1 MGVQIRPAQF
11 EDVFQIERTLL
22 DAARLAEFPVP
33 PVERPYAVQKLM
45 DLIAVRLIWVA
56 TTEENAVVGVIV
68 LSHHV
73 WPWNRQ
79 AWHLVND
86 HFWVDPA
93 YRKFGTAAKLL
104 QCAKNCAKELGKPLY
119 LDFSFGGIDADLKDR
134 FAKMQGFTYNGGR
147 FCYSP
152 TCASPTRPSAEA
164 ETSPQSSVLRAAE

>member
-1 MGVQIRPAQF
+1 MIVRPAQF

-45 DLIAVRLIWVA
+45 DLIAVKLIWVA
-56 TTEENAVVGVIV
+56 TVDNLSVVGVIV

-79 AWHLVND
+79 QWHLVND

-104 QCAKNCAKELGKPLY
+104 QCAKDCAKELGKPLY

-147 FCYSP
+147 FCFDPTKSSP
-152 TCASPTRPSAEA
+152 
-164 ETSPQSSVLRAAE
+164 SSLLNAAE

>member
-1 MGVQIRPAQF
+1 MPRLAPTVRPAVL

-22 DAARLAEFPVP
+22 DAARQAEFPVP

-45 DLIAVRLIWVA
+45 DLVAMRLIWVA
-56 TTEENAVVGVIV
+56 TTEENAVVGVVV

-93 YRKFGTAAKLL
+93 HRKFGVAAKLL
-104 QCAKNCAKELGKPLY
+104 ACAKQCARELGRPLY

-134 FAKMQGFTYNGGR
+134 FAKMQGFKYNGGR
-147 FCYSP
+147 FCFD
-152 TCASPTRPSAEA
+152 PSAKA
-164 ETSPQSSVLRAAE
+164 DPSPQSSVLRAAE

>member
-1 MGVQIRPAQF
+1 MTTIVRPAVF

-22 DAARLAEFPVP
+22 DAARIAEFPVP
-33 PVERPYAVQKLM
+33 SVERPYAVQKLM
-45 DLIAVRLIWVA
+45 DLVAVKLIWVA
-56 TTEENAVVGVIV
+56 SETREKSAEHAQIVGCIV

-86 HFWVDPA
+86 HFWVHPQ

-104 QCAKNCAKELGKPLY
+104 QCAKDCARELGKPLY

-147 FCYSP
+147 FCFDPNSS
-152 TCASPTRPSAEA
+152 AS
-164 ETSPQSSVLRAAE
+164 SSVLRAAE

>member
-1 MGVQIRPAQF
+1 MGPLVRPAQF
-11 EDVFQIERTLL
+11 EDVFAIERTLL
-22 DAARLAEFPVP
+22 DAARRAEFPVP

-45 DLIAVRLIWVA
+45 DLVAVKLIWVA
-56 TTEENAVVGVIV
+56 VSAENAHTETVVGCIV

-79 AWHLVND
+79 VWHLVND

-104 QCAKNCAKELGKPLY
+104 RCAKDCAKELGKPLY

-147 FCYSP
+147 FCFDPTKSSP
-152 TCASPTRPSAEA
+152 
-164 ETSPQSSVLRAAE
+164 SSLLNAAE

>member
-147 FCYSP
+147 FCFDP
-152 TCASPTRPSAEA
+152 LAKGPLLNPPCCAPPNSGQPS
-164 ETSPQSSVLRAAE
+164 SFF

>member
-1 MGVQIRPAQF
+1 MEVQIRPAVF

-22 DAARLAEFPVP
+22 DAARLAEFSVP

-104 QCAKNCAKELGKPLY
+104 HCAKQAAQELGKPLY

-147 FCYSP
+147 FCFDPTKSSP
-152 TCASPTRPSAEA
+152 
-164 ETSPQSSVLRAAE
+164 SSLLNAAE

>member
-1 MGVQIRPAQF
+1 MGPTIRAAQF
-11 EDVFQIERTLL
+11 EDVFQIEWTLL

-45 DLIAVRLIWVA
+45 DLIAVKLIWVA
-56 TTEENAVVGVIV
+56 TCEKTSRVVGCIV
-68 LSHHV
+68 LNHHT
-73 WPWNRQ
+73 WPWSRQ
-79 AWHLVND
+79 HWHLVND

-104 QCAKNCAKELGKPLY
+104 ECAKNCARDLGKPLY

-147 FCYSP
+147 FCFDPLAKSL
-152 TCASPTRPSAEA
+152 SS
-164 ETSPQSSVLRAAE
+164 QSSVLRAAE

>member
-1 MGVQIRPAQF
+1 MLIRPALY

-33 PVERPYAVQKLM
+33 PVERPYAAQKLM
-45 DLIAVRLIWVA
+45 DLIAVKLIWVA
-56 TTEENAVVGVIV
+56 TTEENLVVGCIV

-86 HFWVDPA
+86 HFWVDPK

-104 QCAKNCAKELGKPLY
+104 GCAKQCARELGKPLY

-134 FAKMQGFTYNGGR
+134 FAKMLGFTYNGGR
-147 FCYSP
+147 FCFDPAQNAGRSSP
-152 TCASPTRPSAEA
+152 PS
-164 ETSPQSSVLRAAE
+164 SLLNAAE

>member
-1 MGVQIRPAQF
+1 MGPTIRVAQF

-22 DAARLAEFPVP
+22 DAARQAEFPVP

-45 DLIAVRLIWVA
+45 DLVAVKLIWVA
-56 TTEENAVVGVIV
+56 TCSESERVVGCLV

-104 QCAKNCAKELGKPLY
+104 ACAKDLGKPLY

-147 FCYSP
+147 FCFDPHSS
-152 TCASPTRPSAEA
+152 AS
-164 ETSPQSSVLRAAE
+164 SSVLRAAE

>member
-1 MGVQIRPAQF
+1 MAPIVRLAVF

-22 DAARLAEFPVP
+22 DAARMAEFPVP
-33 PVERPYAVQKLM
+33 PVERPYAIQKLM
-45 DLIAVRLIWVA
+45 DLTAVKLIWVA

-68 LSHHV
+68 LTHHV

-79 AWHLVND
+79 AWHLIND

-104 QCAKNCAKELGKPLY
+104 ECAKQCASELGKPLY

-147 FCYSP
+147 FCFDPTKSSP
-152 TCASPTRPSAEA
+152 
-164 ETSPQSSVLRAAE
+164 SSLLNAAE

>member
-1 MGVQIRPAQF
+1 MAPTIRPAMF

-22 DAARLAEFPVP
+22 AAARSAEFPVP
-33 PVERPYAVQKLM
+33 PVERPYAIQKLL
-45 DLIAVRLIWVA
+45 DLIAVKLIWVA
-56 TTEENAVVGVIV
+56 AETCGKSAGEKIVGCIV

-86 HFWVDPA
+86 HFWVDPQ

-104 QCAKNCAKELGKPLY
+104 ACAKQCAQELGKPLY

-147 FCYSP
+147 FCFDPTKSSP
-152 TCASPTRPSAEA
+152 
-164 ETSPQSSVLRAAE
+164 SSLLNAAE

>member
-1 MGVQIRPAQF
+1 MIVRPAQF

-45 DLIAVRLIWVA
+45 DLVAVKLIWVA
-56 TTEENAVVGVIV
+56 ATEDNTVVGCIV

-79 AWHLVND
+79 HWHLVND

-104 QCAKNCAKELGKPLY
+104 ECAKQCAYSVGRPLY

-147 FCYSP
+147 FCFDPTKSSP
-152 TCASPTRPSAEA
+152 
-164 ETSPQSSVLRAAE
+164 SSLLNAAE

>member
-1 MGVQIRPAQF
+1 MKAPNVREAIF

-22 DAARLAEFPVP
+22 DAAQAAEFPVP

-45 DLIAVRLIWVA
+45 DLVAHKLIWVA
-56 TTEENAVVGVIV
+56 ICSESERVVGCIV

-86 HFWVDPA
+86 HFWVDPQ
-93 YRKFGTAAKLL
+93 YRKFGTAQKLL
-104 QCAKNCAKELGKPLY
+104 QCAKQAAQELGKPLY
-119 LDFSFGGIDADLKDR
+119 LDLSFGGADADLKDR

-147 FCYSP
+147 FCFDPTKSSP
-152 TCASPTRPSAEA
+152 
-164 ETSPQSSVLRAAE
+164 SSLLNAAE

>member
-1 MGVQIRPAQF
+1 MIVRPAQF

-45 DLIAVRLIWVA
+45 DLVAVKLIWVA
-56 TTEENAVVGVIV
+56 ATEDNTVVGCIV

-79 AWHLVND
+79 HWHLVND

-104 QCAKNCAKELGKPLY
+104 QCAKDCAKELGKPLY

-147 FCYSP
+147 FCFDPTKSSP
-152 TCASPTRPSAEA
+152 
-164 ETSPQSSVLRAAE
+164 SSLLNAAE

>member
-1 MGVQIRPAQF
+1 MRVRPANF
-11 EDVFQIERTLL
+11 EDVFEIERTLL

-45 DLIAVRLIWVA
+45 DLIAVKLIWVA
-56 TTEENAVVGVIV
+56 TTEDNTVVGCIV

-79 AWHLVND
+79 QWHLIND
-86 HFWVDPA
+86 HFWVDPKH
-93 YRKFGTAAKLL
+93 RKFGTAAKLL
-104 QCAKNCAKELGKPLY
+104 QCAKDCASELGKPLY

-147 FCYSP
+147 FCFDPMAKSL
-152 TCASPTRPSAEA
+152 SS
-164 ETSPQSSVLRAAE
+164 QSSVAE

>member
-1 MGVQIRPAQF
+1 MGPTIRVAQF

-22 DAARLAEFPVP
+22 DAARQAEFPVP

-45 DLIAVRLIWVA
+45 DLVAVKLIWVA
-56 TTEENAVVGVIV
+56 ETQGKLYPSGFPPAIVGCIV

-86 HFWVDPA
+86 HFWVDPK

-104 QCAKNCAKELGKPLY
+104 HCAKQAASELSKPLY

-147 FCYSP
+147 FCFDPHSS
-152 TCASPTRPSAEA
+152 AS
-164 ETSPQSSVLRAAE
+164 SSVLRAAE

>member
-1 MGVQIRPAQF
+1 MGRPVIRPARF
-11 EDVFQIERTLL
+11 EDVFAIERTLL
-22 DAARLAEFPVP
+22 DAVRVAEFPAP

-56 TTEENAVVGVIV
+56 ETTGKLYAPDFPPTIVGCIV

-79 AWHLVND
+79 QWHLVND

-104 QCAKNCAKELGKPLY
+104 RCAKDCAKELGKPLY

-147 FCYSP
+147 FCFDPTKSSP
-152 TCASPTRPSAEA
+152 
-164 ETSPQSSVLRAAE
+164 SSLLNAAE

>member
-1 MGVQIRPAQF
+1 MGPMVRPAVF
-11 EDVFQIERTLL
+11 EDVFEIERTLL
-22 DAARLAEFPVP
+22 DAARMAEFPVP

-45 DLIAVRLIWVA
+45 DRVAVKLVWVA
-56 TTEENAVVGVIV
+56 ICSESEHVVGCIV

-79 AWHLVND
+79 HWHLVND
-86 HFWVDPA
+86 HFWVDPQ

-104 QCAKNCAKELGKPLY
+104 QCAKDCAKELGKPLY

-147 FCYSP
+147 FCFDPAQNVGHSSP
-152 TCASPTRPSAEA
+152 PS
-164 ETSPQSSVLRAAE
+164 SLLNAAE

>member
-1 MGVQIRPAQF
+1 MAPLVRLAQF
-11 EDVFQIERTLL
+11 EDVFQVERTLL

-45 DLIAVRLIWVA
+45 DLIAVKLIWVA
-56 TTEENAVVGVIV
+56 TTEENTVVGVIV

-79 AWHLVND
+79 HWHFTND

-104 QCAKNCAKELGKPLY
+104 QCAKQCAEDLGKPLY

-147 FCYSP
+147 FCFDPMAKSL
-152 TCASPTRPSAEA
+152 SS
-164 ETSPQSSVLRAAE
+164 QSSVLRAAE